1 MQGDCVIST
10 ADQSP
15 QDWDLVITADSR
27 AAGFDI
33 GELWRYRDLLRLFIR
48 RDFVAFY
55 KQTILGPVWIFIQPL
70 LTSLVYV
77 LIFHRL
83 AGLST
88 DQLPPIMFYLA
99 GVSCWTF
106 FADCLT
112 KTSETFIA
120 NALLYEKVYFPRLIT
135 PLSVVASSMIRL
147 VFQLG
152 LFACLWVWYVTK
164 GVIVPS
170 WMLLTAP
177 LLVILLAA
185 MGLGVGLI
193 FAAATNKYR
202 DLRFLMQFGIP
213 LLMFATPVLYPLSM
227 VSEKTRAALSINPL
241 APVFEAFRAATLGVG
256 DVSPVGL
263 AWSGAFAVL
272 MVIVGTS
279 VFRRVE
285 RTFIDTV

>member
-1 MQGDCVIST
+1 M
-10 ADQSP
+10 
-15 QDWDLVITADSR
+15 
-27 AAGFDI
+27 
-33 GELWRYRDLLRLFIR
+33 FIR

-70 LTSLVYV
+70 LTSLVFV
-77 LIFHRL
+77 LVFNRL

-147 VFQLG
+147 LFQLA
-152 LFACLWVWYVTK
+152 LFACLWVWYVVQ
-164 GVIVPS
+164 GVIVPG
-170 WMLLTAP
+170 WALLAAP

-185 MGLGVGLI
+185 MSLGVGLI
-193 FAAATNKYR
+193 FASATNKYR
-202 DLRFLMQFGIP
+202 DLRFLLQFGIP
-213 LLMFATPVLYPLSM
+213 LLMFATPVFYPLSM
-227 VSEKTRAALSINPL
+227 VSEKARMVLNINPL
-241 APVFEAFRAATLGVG
+241 APVFEAFRATTLGVG
-256 DVSPVGL
+256 DVSLPGL
-263 AWSGAFAVL
+263 AWSTTFAIL
-272 MVIVGTS
+272 MMVIGVS
-279 VFRRVE
+279 IFHRVE
-285 RTFIDTV
+285 RTFIDTI

>member
-1 MQGDCVIST
+1 M
-10 ADQSP
+10 
-15 QDWDLVITADSR
+15 ITADSR
-27 AAGFDI
+27 AKGFDLR
-33 GELWRYRDLLRLFIR
+33 ELWQYRDLLRLFIR

-70 LTSLVYV
+70 LTSLVYMLV
-77 LIFHRL
+77 FHRL

-112 KTSETFIA
+112 KTSETLIA
-120 NALLYEKVYFPRLIT
+120 NALLYEKVYFPRMIT

-147 VFQLG
+147 IIQLG
-152 LFACLWVWYVTK
+152 LFGCLWVWYVGK
-164 GVIVPS
+164 GVIS
-170 WMLLTAP
+170 TGWMLLAAP
-177 LLVILLAA
+177 LFVILLAA

-202 DLRFLMQFGIP
+202 DLRFLLQFGIP
-213 LLMFATPVLYPLSM
+213 LLMFATPVFYPLSM
-227 VSEKTRAALSINPL
+227 VSEKARMVLNINPL
-241 APVFEAFRAATLGVG
+241 TPVFEAFRAASLGVG
-256 DVSPVGL
+256 DVSLPGL
-263 AWSGAFAVL
+263 AWSSTFAVL

-279 VFRRVE
+279 IFRRVE

>member
-1 MQGDCVIST
+1 MSH
-10 ADQSP
+10 
-15 QDWDLVITADSR
+15 QDWDLVITPESGAVASDVR
-27 AAGFDI
+27 
-33 GELWRYRDLLRLFIR
+33 ELWRYRDLLRLFIR

-77 LIFHRL
+77 LVFHRL

-106 FADCLT
+106 FADCLS

-147 VFQLG
+147 LFQLG
-152 LFACLWVWYVTK
+152 LFAVLWVWYVAQ
-164 GVIVPS
+164 GVIVPG
-170 WMLLTAP
+170 WALLAAP

-193 FAAATNKYR
+193 FASVTNKYR
-202 DLRFLMQFGIP
+202 DLRFVLQFGIP
-213 LLMFATPVLYPLSM
+213 LLMFATPVLYPMSM
-227 VSEKTRAALSINPL
+227 ASEKARMVLNINPL
-241 APVFEAFRAATLGVG
+241 APVFEAFRATTLGVG
-256 DVSPVGL
+256 DVSLPGL
-263 AWSGAFAVL
+263 AWSIAFAIL
-272 MVIVGTS
+272 MMAIGIS
-279 VFRRVE
+279 VFQRVE
-285 RTFIDTV
+285 RTVIDTV